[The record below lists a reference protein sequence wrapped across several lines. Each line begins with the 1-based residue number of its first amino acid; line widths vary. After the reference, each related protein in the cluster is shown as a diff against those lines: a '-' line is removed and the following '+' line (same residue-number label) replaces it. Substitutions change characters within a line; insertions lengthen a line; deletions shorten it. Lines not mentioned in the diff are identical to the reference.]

1 MGDAMSKKLSTQF
14 ENNRQTIL
22 ATTSKLFCDNGINA
36 TSFSDL
42 SRAVK
47 LSKGTI
53 YYYYPSKDHLILE
66 VTDYHLSQVT
76 DSIIAW
82 IENISENITLES
94 AVLLLLQSIFDT
106 VDKCRLHICLLNYAI
121 MGNDIIKNLFK
132 EKAAQWQTMVKVG
145 FVKTGHPNPKQ
156 VTAAVFMA
164 LDSIVIKRVMGQ
176 MDVDEKHISVHI
188 SQYV

>member
-1 MGDAMSKKLSTQF
+1 MSKKLSTQF

-82 IENISENITLES
+82 IEKIGDQTTLES
-94 AVLLLLQSIFDT
+94 AVMLLLQSIFDT

-121 MGNDIIKNLFK
+121 MGNDIIKNILK
-132 EKAAQWQTMVKVG
+132 EKAVQWQTMIKVG
-145 FVKTGHPNPKQ
+145 FVKTGHSNPKQ

-164 LDSIVIKRVMGQ
+164 LDSIVMKRVMGQ
-176 MDVDEKHISVHI
+176 MDLDEKHICAYI
-188 SQYV
+188 SKFV

>member
-1 MGDAMSKKLSTQF
+1 MSKKLSNQF
-14 ENNRQTIL
+14 ENNRHTIL

-66 VTDYHLSQVT
+66 VTEYHLSQVT

-82 IENISENITLES
+82 IETIGDQTTLAD
-94 AVLLLLQSIFDT
+94 AVQMLLQSIFET
-106 VDKCRLHICLLNYAI
+106 VDKCRLHICLINHAI

-132 EKAAQWQTMVKVG
+132 EKTAQWHTMVKVG
-145 FVKTGHPNPKQ
+145 FVKTGHENPKQ
-156 VTAAVFMA
+156 ITTAVFMA
-164 LDSIVIKRVMGQ
+164 LDSIVMKRVMGH
-176 MDVDEKHISVHI
+176 MDVDEKHICGHI
-188 SQYV
+188 SKYV